1 MGTFKGTK
9 GKWIRKEVITDNGFF
24 QKVSVDLAESICNVT
39 TRDHERSIYNALLIS
54 KAPEM
59 LEMLVEMYEEW
70 CETGIGQNKLDS
82 YMSQIKQ
89 LIKEATEL

>member
-54 KAPEM
+54 KAPKM
-59 LEMLVEMYEEW
+59 LEMLEKLVNEIKSEYKSDNELLEEAR
-70 CETGIGQNKLDS
+70 
-82 YMSQIKQ
+82 Q

>member
-59 LEMLVEMYEEW
+59 LDMLESCLLAFQQLGLKEPE
-70 CETGIGQNKLDS
+70 G
-82 YMSQIKQ
+82 IKQ
-89 LIKEATEL
+89 LIKESTEL